1 MSGTSNK
8 FIDLGD
14 ISFASA
20 EYLHN
25 TTGFTKRVNRSYD
38 DRFAKTG
45 AKIGNV
51 TQARLPTASKFNTDT
66 SSTNIELQA
75 LNDKGMPV
83 QLNKNYQRSFAI
95 DAVDLTLSVDDFM
108 KRYLQPHLRSLA
120 AQIDQDGMLTA
131 QKYFQNAVGTPG
143 TAPNS
148 LPTMN
153 ALVGAARQ
161 KLVEQLA
168 PQGDELFMATPPS
181 LSALGYTYATNQFN
195 PQAVISDI
203 AKSGVI
209 SGLGGFSWF
218 ETTLA
223 PAMAAPT
230 YGGTPLVNGASQS
243 GSSLITD
250 GWTSGGTTLTAGT
263 TFTVANVYEVNAET
277 KASLGYLKQFSV
289 VTTVSDTT
297 GAITVSVSPEIV
309 GPSDPRQNVSALPAD
324 NAAITV
330 LGATGVGS
338 NAGYAFHKDALIF
351 ATADVM
357 PSGGGGVPGGKGG
370 AEFFT
375 ASAPDL
381 DLSVSIAYQYDIRSR
396 QFLMRLDVLG
406 GWAPLYPQLGAKV
419 IYS

>member
-1 MSGTSNK
+1 MSTSNK

-25 TTGFTKRVNRSYD
+25 TTGFTKRINRSYD

-66 SSTNIELQA
+66 TSTNIELQA

-83 QLNKNYQRSFAI
+83 TLNTNYQRSFAI
-95 DAVDLTLSVDDFM
+95 DAVDLTLSVDDFQ
-108 KRYLQPHLRSLA
+108 KRYLNSHLRSIA
-120 AQIDQDGMLTA
+120 AQIDRDGMLAA
-131 QKYFQNAVGTPG
+131 QKYFTNAVGTPG
-143 TAPNS
+143 TAPS
-148 LPTMN
+148 STATLN
-153 ALVGAARQ
+153 ALVGNARQ

-168 PQGDELFMATPPS
+168 PMGDDLWMATPPS
-181 LSALGYTYATNQFN
+181 LSSLGYTYTTNQFN
-195 PQAVISDI
+195 PTAEIG
-203 AKSGVI
+203 ALARTGVI
-209 SGLGGFSWF
+209 SGLGGFNWF

-223 PAMAAPT
+223 PAMAAAT

-243 GSSLITD
+243 GSSVVTD

-263 TFTVANVYEVNAET
+263 TLTFAGVYEVNAET

-289 VTTVSDTT
+289 VNTVSDTT
-297 GAITVSVSPEIV
+297 GAITVTVSPEIV
-309 GPSDPRQNVSALPAD
+309 GPTDPRQNVSALPAD

-338 NAGYAFHKDALIF
+338 NAGFAFHKDALIF
-351 ATADVM
+351 ATADIT

-375 ASAPDL
+375 ASVPEM

-396 QFLMRLDVLG
+396 QFLMRIDVLG
-406 GWAPLYPQLGAKV
+406 GWAPLYPQLGTKV